1 MHHTMRC
8 RWRLWSGAFLAVLLI
23 LAVASPTS
31 GALSAN
37 GATGPLYAQR
47 QTDERGGA
55 IRTDSIVA
63 GSGDTVMA
71 EVVTVPGPATAT
83 TAPRRSVVTN
93 PPSTRPPAAQAP
105 ATGLPRAAASSGGVP
120 VGEPFRPD
128 FSGAVNSEQMVAG
141 GVASAGMT
149 EGGVRHSDGLADG
162 TVGVGGVTV
171 GALGRAAASLGN
183 GFWASGLGAGQLP
196 VRPVEGPPPPPVEVS
211 NAVTAWSY
219 QTRVATPRPFVQ
231 AGRAIPGLLTYL
243 QTGMELTMNQT
254 VESPAGPLL
263 LHGTATLTIDW
274 GDGETD
280 VGITNAGGPYPDGQV
295 THHYPNSGLYD
306 ITVTANWII
315 TYNLAGATGVIP
327 LQTVGVLPEFPV
339 TALRAVARPVNE

>member
-1 MHHTMRC
+1 M
-8 RWRLWSGAFLAVLLI
+8 LV
-23 LAVASPTS
+23 VASPTS

-37 GATGPLYAQR
+37 GAIRPLDAQR
-47 QTDERGGA
+47 QADERGGA

-71 EVVTVPGPATAT
+71 EVVTVPGPTTAT
-83 TAPRRSVVTN
+83 TAPRRSVVTS
-93 PPSTRPPAAQAP
+93 PPTTPPPATQAP
-105 ATGLPRAAASSGGVP
+105 VTSPPTAGASGGG
-120 VGEPFRPD
+120 VGVSEPFRPD
-128 FSGAVNSEQMVAG
+128 LSGGVTSEQI
-141 GVASAGMT
+141 
-149 EGGVRHSDGLADG
+149 LADG
-162 TVGVGGVTV
+162 ATGVGAGIP
-171 GALGRAAASLGN
+171 GALGRAAASLRI
-183 GFWASGLGAGQLP
+183 GLWPTDPGAGQVP
-196 VRPVEGPPPPPVEVS
+196 ARPVAGPPPPPVEVS
-211 NAVTAWSY
+211 NAVTAWRY
-219 QTRVATPRPFVQ
+219 QTRVATPQPFVQ

-243 QTGMELTMNQT
+243 ETGMDLTMNQT

-280 VGITNAGGPYPDGQV
+280 VGMANAGGPYPDGQV

-306 ITVTANWII
+306 ITVTANWLI

-339 TALRAVARPVNE
+339 TALRAVARPINE